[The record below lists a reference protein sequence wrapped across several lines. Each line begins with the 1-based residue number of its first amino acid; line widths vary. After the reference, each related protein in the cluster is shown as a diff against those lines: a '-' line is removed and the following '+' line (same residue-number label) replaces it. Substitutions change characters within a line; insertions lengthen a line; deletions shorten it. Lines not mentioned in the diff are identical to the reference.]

1 MERKVVPAAAGC
13 AGPSNGGITERESS
27 GGAPAPL
34 DTAGLISHVHRF
46 SRFTVLGKKMSP
58 AWVDERDCIILSKYD
73 DMWEVYYSDSLM
85 NMMQKEQKQYR
96 S

>member
-1 MERKVVPAAAGC
+1 
-13 AGPSNGGITERESS
+13 
-27 GGAPAPL
+27 
-34 DTAGLISHVHRF
+34 
-46 SRFTVLGKKMSP
+46 MSP

-85 NMMQKEQKQYR
+85 NMMQEEQKQYR